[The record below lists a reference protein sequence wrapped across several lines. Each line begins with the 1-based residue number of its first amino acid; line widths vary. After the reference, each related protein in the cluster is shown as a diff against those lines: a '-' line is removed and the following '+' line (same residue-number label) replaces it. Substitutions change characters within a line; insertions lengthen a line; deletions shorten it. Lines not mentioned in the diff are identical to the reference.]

1 MSWSHVRDN
10 CENANFKCSFKEASS
25 ACGGPH
31 HRMLHGAQKA
41 AVINH
46 QKVVIASKEVIPMLC
61 LDPIVV
67 KGVETSLLLDNGS
80 TVSCITHSLADKLGL
95 TGTWT
100 QRLVELAGEPAKL
113 IDTKEYKMVVKM
125 GGKQW
130 KLILLGLQ
138 RKTSKPEPQDV
149 SEAYQLFPHLPC
161 GSVDRPTHE
170 VGLLFG
176 VDNTALLPLGGSGI
190 NQVGNLRA
198 M

>member
-1 MSWSHVRDN
+1 MLLQRSIQCLWRTPSPH
-10 CENANFKCSFKEASS
+10 APWCS
-25 ACGGPH
+25 
-31 HRMLHGAQKA
+31 
-41 AVINH
+41 
-46 QKVVIASKEVIPMLC
+46 
-61 LDPIVV
+61 
-67 KGVETSLLLDNGS
+67 KG

-149 SEAYQLFPHLPC
+149 LEAYQLICL
-161 GSVDRPTHE
+161 
-170 VGLLFG
+170 VGVLI
-176 VDNTALLPLGGSGI
+176 D
-190 NQVGNLRA
+190 QH
-198 M
+198 MK